1 VAVDIDFWDA
11 NGQYLGG
18 GNNRVAVNGSQND
31 EEAPGGVSL
40 AQYKRIGMFA
50 EAPAN
55 AAYSRFICFKNETK
69 PGYSDSYL
77 FAALPYLG
85 RATQGQTELSPW
97 SEGASGINTVITQG
111 NASTY
116 IANAAIGAA
125 QIGSIALVG
134 TNNFSVKSNT
144 AGARTEM
151 DSRVIKVFDAN
162 GVLRVKLGDLTA

>member
-18 GNNRVAVNGSQND
+18 GNNRVTVNGAQND

-55 AAYSRFICFKNETK
+55 AAYSRFICWKNETK

-151 DSRVIKVFDAN
+151 DSRVIKVYDDQ
-162 GVLRVKLGDLTA
+162 GRLRVRLGDLSA